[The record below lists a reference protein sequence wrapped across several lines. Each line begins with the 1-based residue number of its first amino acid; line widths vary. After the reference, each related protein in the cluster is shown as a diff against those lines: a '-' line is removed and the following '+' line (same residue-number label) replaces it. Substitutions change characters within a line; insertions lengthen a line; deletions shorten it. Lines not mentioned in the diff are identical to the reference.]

1 MYVLDV
7 FVAGPTLA
15 PDPEEK
21 TAKPASEGQ
30 IPRVLCLNFASAKT
44 CQDMLGDAR
53 IYDDIRCSGTFC

>member
-30 IPRVLCLNFASAKT
+30 ILRAWDPWHPLALQCHPYRS
-44 CQDMLGDAR
+44 
-53 IYDDIRCSGTFC
+53 I

>member
-30 IPRVLCLNFASAKT
+30 ILTLPELCK
-44 CQDMLGDAR
+44 CQDLPRYAR
-53 IYDDIRCSGTFC
+53 RR